1 MIIKLLLEIVFT
13 GFEIF
18 KCHHANKL
26 LLRNYKTNHWLQF
39 PDSFAGFYAGVK
51 RVSSSIVFTNK
62 YTLFNH
68 MQCIVSRQ
76 ENVRH
81 CNSATSLF
89 FEWSK
94 SDKALTQASKIRTEE
109 TDNPVII
116 VNTSEKTIVTSE
128 EKAVS
133 YNNLQ
138 KKKVAFKLN
147 YLNNKKQDT
156 SLTIRSYHAV
166 KKKKSFQLV

>member
-1 MIIKLLLEIVFT
+1 MFFLQWTILQLDLNLVFWNGGSACTSFVVKWARMIIKLLLEIVFT

-51 RVSSSIVFTNK
+51 RVSSWIVFTNK

-68 MQCIVSRQ
+68 IQCIVSRQ

-81 CNSATSLF
+81 VTQQLHSSLSEVKATKP
-89 FEWSK
+89 WHR
-94 SDKALTQASKIRTEE
+94 QAKYE
-109 TDNPVII
+109 
-116 VNTSEKTIVTSE
+116 
-128 EKAVS
+128 
-133 YNNLQ
+133 Q
-138 KKKVAFKLN
+138 KK
-147 YLNNKKQDT
+147 
-156 SLTIRSYHAV
+156 LTIQSLLLICQR
-166 KKKKSFQLV
+166 KQL